1 MHEDQQLTHF
11 VSTHIRQWG
20 STEITILMTCGQ
32 KSMPRIAV
40 KVYEFLANDNELLF
54 QIQYKKDPNNGDKRM
69 AVVKASPPLGMVHI
83 NVNEEK
89 RFDKYISDIV
99 DNHIDAFGAL
109 CWLEDDNDFQEK
121 LFHLITRVKP
131 KTDDEVRFSLL
142 KYPAR

>member
-69 AVVKASPPLGMVHI
+69 AVVKASPPLVMVHI

-89 RFDKYISDIV
+89 RFD
-99 DNHIDAFGAL
+99 NH
-109 CWLEDDNDFQEK
+109 C
-121 LFHLITRVKP
+121 
-131 KTDDEVRFSLL
+131 
-142 KYPAR
+142 